1 MVKPC
6 CCHYRAFLCHCQE
19 KIEFKNPCKHIKDI
33 GLINNYMKNVFAK
46 YAMKKNH
53 LSYNICKGENT
64 LFLK

>member
-1 MVKPC
+1 MLKGL
-6 CCHYRAFLCHCQE
+6 HN

-53 LSYNICKGENT
+53 LSYNICKGEKT